1 MAFRYVIPISKPI
14 DEKVLLH
21 WQFRSSRK
29 KRRKKQLN
37 SKIRKPENLFQLFY
51 SNTLNKDI
59 AVPDLKERANVKMC
73 LSNLVVKSDYTNM
86 LTGNILC

>member
-1 MAFRYVIPISKPI
+1 M
-14 DEKVLLH
+14 
-21 WQFRSSRK
+21 
-29 KRRKKQLN
+29 N

-59 AVPDLKERANVKMC
+59 AIPDLKERANVKIS